1 MSNATLYC
9 GDCLQEMNHIEDKSV
24 DMILTDLPY
33 GVLNKNNPSAKW
45 DSIVP
50 LDLLWNQY
58 KRLIKDNGAIV
69 LFGQGM
75 FTAQV
80 MMSNPRWWRYN
91 LVWDKELTT
100 GFLNAHRMPLRSHED
115 IMVFYNKLPTYNPQ
129 MTEGKPLHARGNAYK
144 SKDNTNRT
152 YGDFEPTEDVRKGST
167 EKFPKSVLH
176 FPKPHPS
183 TVLHSAQ
190 KPVPLLEWLIKTYT
204 NEGEIVL
211 DSCMGVGSTG
221 IACKNTNRDFIGI
234 ELDSKFFEI
243 AKKSL
248 EIS

>member
-1 MSNATLYC
+1 MSNITLYH
-9 GDCLQEMNHIEDKSV
+9 GDCLQEMNNIQDKSI

-33 GVLNKNNPSAKW
+33 GVLNRSNPSAKW
-45 DSIVP
+45 DSIIP

-58 KRLIKDNGAIV
+58 KRVIKDNGAIV

-221 IACKNTNRDFIGI
+221 IACKNTNRDFTGI
-234 ELDSKFFEI
+234 ELDDKFFEI

>member
-1 MSNATLYC
+1 MFDLYC
-9 GDCLQEMNHIEDKSV
+9 DDCLNILPTIETGSIDL
-24 DMILTDLPY
+24 ICCDLPY
-33 GVLNKNNPSAKW
+33 GVTANKA
-45 DSIVP
+45 DIVIP
-50 LDLLWNQY
+50 FADLWREY
-58 KRLIKDNGAIV
+58 ERVIKDNGAIV

-80 MMSNPRWWRYN
+80 MMSNPKWWRYN

-129 MTEGKPLHARGNAYK
+129 MTEGKPLHGRGNAYK

-204 NEGEIVL
+204 NEG
-211 DSCMGVGSTG
+211 
-221 IACKNTNRDFIGI
+221 IGC
-234 ELDSKFFEI
+234 LTVVWV
-243 AKKSL
+243 
-248 EIS
+248 